1 MPKLPPKEKSCPTI
15 RHYSIADVLEYQ
27 VPSREGDLIFISA
40 KLRDEIVA
48 ELRRYEELVA
58 EMEREN
64 GKNHETE

>member
-1 MPKLPPKEKSCPTI
+1 MPRPTKTKPTI

-40 KLRDEIVA
+40 RLRDEIVA